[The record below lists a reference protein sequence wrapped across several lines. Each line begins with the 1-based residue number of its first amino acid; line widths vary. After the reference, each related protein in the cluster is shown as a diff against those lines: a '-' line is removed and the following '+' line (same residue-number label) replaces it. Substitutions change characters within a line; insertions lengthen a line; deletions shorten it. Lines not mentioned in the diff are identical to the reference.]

1 MRGARCPWVHPHHH
15 IHSWDP
21 SDSCKGCLGAS
32 GALCEHVFVL
42 KMIKYRVG
50 VQLMGSQIS
59 VRESGYTQESV
70 RRNKVP
76 CSLGFLENP
85 ALDTGEAAGGDS
97 SVTSKVLALHEVE
110 PGFLLCSALAHIPAC
125 STPKGVKA
133 PFGLSG
139 LPHQGHSKVT
149 CAARVGSGPIGRSE
163 NTRPAACTA
172 QQGRDGPPH
181 ALPLGP
187 RCPCLSGT
195 PEV

>member
-1 MRGARCPWVHPHHH
+1 
-15 IHSWDP
+15 
-21 SDSCKGCLGAS
+21 
-32 GALCEHVFVL
+32 
-42 KMIKYRVG
+42 MIKYRVG

-59 VRESGYTQESV
+59 VRESGYSQESV
-70 RRNKVP
+70 SRNMVP

-85 ALDTGEAAGGDS
+85 ALDTGEAAGGDG
-97 SVTSKVLALHEVE
+97 SVTSKALTLREVQ

-125 STPKGVKA
+125 SAPKGVRA
-133 PFGLSG
+133 LLG
-139 LPHQGHSKVT
+139 LPHLPHLGHSKVT

-181 ALPLGP
+181 ALPPGS

-195 PEV
+195 PAV